1 MREIYGN
8 YPLKRRRR
16 GVCQWQVE
24 GANLRSW
31 GLGIVRLFFVVCGQC
46 IGRCVRLS
54 LPARELITN
63 RRQVYIATL
72 RATARLGTVS
82 VACQCL
88 FVPTTTMR
96 F

>member
-31 GLGIVRLFFVVCGQC
+31 GLGIVKDYFLWFADSASGGACG
-46 IGRCVRLS
+46 S
-54 LPARELITN
+54 AYPREN
-63 RRQVYIATL
+63 
-72 RATARLGTVS
+72 
-82 VACQCL
+82 
-88 FVPTTTMR
+88 
-96 F
+96 